1 MRFGATLTSFSASA
15 DKFLVELSAW
25 LSDKTLAPN
34 SLLSPLR
41 GFRGSAPFS
50 DGTTL
55 GGSLLLLL
63 LLLLSSSLLLGNSLE
78 STAAEDWVSS
88 SFDSALLVVLES
100 LPSALSEVSADKAAA
115 LPACVRLCSSMAF
128 V

>member
-55 GGSLLLLL
+55 GGSLLL